1 MADKKISALT
11 AASTPLAGTE
21 VLPIVQ
27 SGATVKVAV
36 SDLTAGRAIS
46 ATQLTLTT
54 GNLIVSSGKGIDF
67 SATPGTG
74 TSELL
79 ADYEEGTFTVASD
92 SAQVVLN
99 SNTCLYTKIGRQVTC
114 TGSISVASIGSPTGN
129 LGFDGLPF
137 TIANADGANVSVSTY
152 SYGWAATMTTTVMG
166 AASKNAPSW
175 YLQKTN
181 ALGSVAVL
189 SGDVQAGTVIWFCI
203 SYMTP

>member
-1 MADKKISALT
+1 MLKTVGNPSTRFGDQTISN
-11 AASTPLAGTE
+11 
-21 VLPIVQ
+21 
-27 SGATVKVAV
+27 
-36 SDLTAGRAIS
+36 
-46 ATQLTLTT
+46 
-54 GNLIVSSGKGIDF
+54 GNLIIGTAGKGIDF
-67 SATPGTG
+67 SADHSAAGM

-79 ADYEEGTFTVASD
+79 DDYEEGTFTVLSD
-92 SAQVVLN
+92 SGQVVLN
-99 SNTCLYTKIGRQVTC
+99 SNTCYYTKIGRQVTC

-181 ALGSVAVL
+181 GLGSVAVL

>member
-36 SDLTAGRAIS
+36 SDLTAGRAVS

-54 GNLIVSSGKGIDF
+54 GNLIVSNGKGIDF

-79 ADYEEGTFTVASD
+79 ADYEEGTFSVTSD
-92 SAQVVLN
+92 SGQVVLN
-99 SNTCLYTKIGRQVTC
+99 SNTCYYTKIGRQVTC
-114 TGSISVASIGSPTGN
+114 TGSLSVASIGTPTGN
-129 LGFDGLPF
+129 LGFGGLPF
-137 TIANADGANVSVSTY
+137 TSANASGADVAVSTY
-152 SYGWAATMTTTVMG
+152 SYGWQATMTTTVMG
-166 AASKNAPSW
+166 AMGSNGTAW

-189 SGDVQAGTVIWFCI
+189 SGDVQAGTTIWFCI
-203 SYMTP
+203 TYMT